1 MPTFKFEDEHGGT
14 VEVSVKTTHRD
25 VIADLA
31 KSLHI
36 EATTLPELRAHL
48 RTCQRYMART
58 AASLIAH
65 NDDPAHVTPAAYI
78 DELSRL
84 ATETST
90 RPFGSSA
97 GVKAEPPTFYPFHSG
112 KVEPSRAPI
121 FNAAGAF
128 VHAEHAA
135 DYVAQEVSAQESQLL
150 SDLGGTLGC
159 EPNLTSISEQLRTWQ
174 RLTAQAVASLEQ
186 HNVDRE
192 YETPAE
198 YIEELK
204 KFSPP
209 SHKPI
214 APGELALVYSFPFGM
229 QCTFCGPL
237 APDDP
242 KRTSLPRKPPQEALE
257 TVQRL
262 VSAANS
268 LEQGYKLKLASLWT
282 ALGRGP
288 ANRGGW
294 REVLDAVAQLA
305 AITSGVSSTS
315 KAAHERQLLSQLWEA
330 IGRTEGS
337 RGSWADALESV
348 QRLAAFKRTSD
359 IHTTEHAKQRLSQ
372 LWQALGF
379 ADGCRGGWIDVLAH
393 IRRTCKSKLDFEL
406 ERIVV
411 AVGED
416 LDAIGRVLEKPRHT
430 IGRPAVNV
438 ETDEEYRARLIT
450 ATEEKHA

>member
-1 MPTFKFEDEHGGT
+1 VSGPTDLDGTPTKRAEMPTFKFEDEHGGT
-14 VEVSVKTTHRD
+14 VEVSVKTSHPD

-36 EATTLPELRAHL
+36 EATTLPELRGYM
-48 RTCQRYMART
+48 RTCQLYMSRA

-65 NDDPAHVTPAAYI
+65 NGDPEHVTPTPCI

-90 RPFGSSA
+90 R
-97 GVKAEPPTFYPFHSG
+97 PFHSG

-209 SHKPI
+209 SHKPT
-214 APGELALVYSFPFGM
+214 APGELALVYSFPFGI